1 MKIRPYSLEE
11 YQRLVHV
18 SLGRTPASVC
28 FLNARFL
35 NVYTGQ
41 IDQGNIYLA
50 GKRIAYVG
58 NKQFP
63 LAPETKVIEADEDTI
78 LVPGYIEPH
87 THPCQMY
94 NPLTWGEALLK
105 EGTVA
110 SMNDNLTLL
119 MLLEQQALNFI
130 EELDARGKHLWLWWC
145 TFDAKKTA
153 VARRPELLQTWM
165 KHPLVIQGG
174 EFTAWSTFLHD
185 DPDLLN
191 TMYALKTA
199 FVKRVEGHLP
209 GASAETLN
217 ALAAAGI
224 GADHEALNG
233 DDILKRLRLGL
244 YATLR
249 YSSIRPDLPAILGSI
264 AFHPQLNLNRLM
276 LTSDGP
282 APFFVEKSSCA
293 NMIKLVM
300 QSGLPPVAAYRM
312 ATLNP
317 ATYYGIDEDLGGIAP
332 GRLACFNILQL
343 LDDPTPLYDLAPV

>member
-1 MKIRPYSLEE
+1 MKIRPYGLEE

-63 LAPETKVIEADEDTI
+63 LGPETKVIEADENTI

-130 EELDARGKHLWLWWC
+130 EELDACGKHLWLWWC

-153 VARRPELLQTWM
+153 VARSPEFLQTWM
-165 KHPLVIQGG
+165 KHSLVVQGG
-174 EFTAWSTFLHD
+174 EFTAWSAFLHD

-199 FVKRVEGHLP
+199 FGKRVEGHLP

-224 GADHEALNG
+224 G
-233 DDILKRLRLGL
+233 
-244 YATLR
+244 
-249 YSSIRPDLPAILGSI
+249 
-264 AFHPQLNLNRLM
+264 
-276 LTSDGP
+276 
-282 APFFVEKSSCA
+282 
-293 NMIKLVM
+293 
-300 QSGLPPVAAYRM
+300 
-312 ATLNP
+312 
-317 ATYYGIDEDLGGIAP
+317 
-332 GRLACFNILQL
+332 
-343 LDDPTPLYDLAPV
+343 